1 MQTIRR
7 RLSGLIVGCSIAA
20 ILLIT
25 LFVNVTINSKFN
37 KYVLDTQNKR
47 NDRIVSY
54 FQELYKNEGKW
65 TKDSGIELM
74 HEAYMGNYCLT
85 LLDNNQRTIWGMN
98 PEDIKSNL
106 NLKTMKTEDKGV
118 YNSKRFEIKVSGKI
132 VGYVDIGQYSSVML
146 SEDDANF
153 KSSINRSIIISGLL
167 TLIVIIIISLY
178 FSKQFSI
185 PIREVANMSVNL
197 SKGNFDIKSSSKSNI
212 EELEDLRKS
221 INILAE
227 KLKYQDMLRKRLVSD
242 ISHELR
248 TPLNILQNN
257 LEAMI
262 DGIFPAS
269 AERLNY
275 LNEEVVRFARL
286 LNNLNALKEFESES
300 VQLNLENIELD
311 KMIQAIC
318 HDFYIALKN
327 KNIKLNYYEDSGQE
341 YVIRGDRDKLK
352 QVFINLISNAVK
364 FTEKQGEIYVS
375 LNGTEEQVIVEI
387 KDNGIGISKGDLPY
401 IFERLYRGDK
411 SRHEIEGSGLGLTI
425 VKNILQLH
433 AASIDVESKEGEGT
447 TFKVYFSKNKQISNW
462 RNQANERAI

>member
-85 LLDNNQRTIWGMN
+85 LLDNNQRPIWGMN
-98 PEDIKSNL
+98 PDDIKSNL

-146 SEDDANF
+146 SEDDVNF
-153 KSSINRSIIISGLL
+153 KSSINGSIIISGLL

-286 LNNLNALKEFESES
+286 LNNLNALKEFESDS
-300 VQLNLENIELD
+300 VQLNFENIELD
-311 KMIQAIC
+311 KMVQAIC
-318 HDFYIALKN
+318 RDFYISAKN
-327 KNIKLNYYEDSGQE
+327 KNIKINYYAHPRQK
-341 YVIRGDRDKLK
+341 YIVRGDRDKLK

-364 FTEKQGEIYVS
+364 FTEKQGKIHVN
-375 LNGTEEQVIVEI
+375 LNGTEGQVIVEI
-387 KDNGIGISKGDLPY
+387 NDNGIGIKKDDLPY

-447 TFKVYFSKNKQISNW
+447 TFKVYFSKNKQIFSK
-462 RNQANERAI
+462 EH